1 MTLISPTRPGRSAT
15 DPNPIGNAVRPSLST
30 GAERLHAHLMQHG
43 QLTDVQAKAFL
54 GHDPQGVLKELQD
67 AWLVLH
73 VPGGDHTRV
82 GRAAQFI
89 PVPRRDRPR
98 LEETL
103 FHLEL
108 LKGRNGTWSS
118 FQRWLALDA
127 GETLAAMRALVEAG
141 YASGGPVGATF
152 VFRVEKM
159 PFTAGL
165 PSRGGPES
173 HAER

>member
-1 MTLISPTRPGRSAT
+1 MTLISPTRPGHSAPG
-15 DPNPIGNAVRPSLST
+15 PNLISSAIRPSLST
-30 GAERLHAHLMQHG
+30 GAERLHTHLMQLG

-54 GHDPQGVLKELQD
+54 GHDPQGVLKELQE

-89 PVPRRDRPR
+89 PVPRRDRPSM
-98 LEETL
+98 EETL

-108 LKGRNGTWSS
+108 LRGKSGTWSS
-118 FQRWLALDA
+118 FRQWLALDA

-152 VFRVEKM
+152 VFRVEKV
-159 PFTAGL
+159 PFSAG
-165 PSRGGPES
+165 PPFRGGPGS
-173 HAER
+173 LAER

>member
-1 MTLISPTRPGRSAT
+1 MTLTSTTRPGRSAT
-15 DPNPIGNAVRPSLST
+15 GPNPAGRAIRPSLST
-30 GAERLHAHLMQHG
+30 GAERLHAHLMQLG

-54 GHDPQGVLKELQD
+54 GHDPQGVLKELQE
-67 AWLVLH
+67 AWMVLH
-73 VPGGDHTRV
+73 VPGGDQTRV

-89 PVPRRDRPR
+89 PVPRRDRPST
-98 LEETL
+98 EETL

-108 LKGRNGTWSS
+108 LRGRSGTWSS
-118 FQRWLALDA
+118 FRRWLALDA

-159 PFTAGL
+159 PSNAGP
-165 PSRGGPES
+165 PSRSGPQS
-173 HAER
+173 HAEQ